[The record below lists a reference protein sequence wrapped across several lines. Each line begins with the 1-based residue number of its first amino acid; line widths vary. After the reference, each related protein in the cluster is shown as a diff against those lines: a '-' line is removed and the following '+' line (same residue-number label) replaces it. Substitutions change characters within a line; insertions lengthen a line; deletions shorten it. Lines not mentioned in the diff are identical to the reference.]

1 MAVRPMFAAPRES
14 VWSRRLIDPGWLLLP
29 LRGFLGITFCFAGLQ
44 KLANPSYFN
53 PHSPASVAAQMR
65 LQQHTS
71 PIGPLVGLATHAP
84 TFVGLVIAIG
94 ELAVGIGTLLGLCV
108 RIAALGGL
116 LLSLTFF
123 LTVSWNTSPYYY
135 GSDIVFVFAW
145 LTVFAFGPAIGLSLD
160 SWLRNR
166 ARASLRLGPEPAA
179 VEIGADRLHALCPL
193 DRNCGM
199 QADGQCARARCAVFL
214 SPRRGSA
221 DTAEVDRRTVMQTGA
236 AAAVVA
242 GGAAVLGGAT
252 AAIGR
257 AEHQAGATNT
267 PGAAAGPVKPRR
279 SAHGNGTGRS
289 ARSHPGTGAT
299 VIAATSA
306 IPVGNGKS
314 FIDPGTGEPAWAVHP
329 ASATFVAFS
338 AICTHAGC
346 TVQYDPS
353 TVQFVCPCHGG
364 TFDARTG
371 RVVAGPP
378 PAPLQAIPVRAVDG
392 QLRVNR

>member
-1 MAVRPMFAAPRES
+1 
-14 VWSRRLIDPGWLLLP
+14 LLLP

-44 KLANPSYFN
+44 KLANPDYFD
-53 PHSPASVAAQMR
+53 PHSPISVAAQMR
-65 LQQHTS
+65 LQEHTS
-71 PIGPLVGLATHAP
+71 PIAPLVGLATHAP

-94 ELAVGIGTLLGLCV
+94 EVAVGIGTLLGLCV
-108 RIAALGGL
+108 RIAAAGGL

-145 LTVFAFGPAIGLSLD
+145 LTIFAFGPAVGLSLD

-166 ARASLRLGPEPAA
+166 ARSSLRLGPEPVA
-179 VEIGADRLHALCPL
+179 VEIGADRLRALCPL

-199 QADGQCARARCAVFL
+199 QSDGHCARARCAVFL

-221 DTAEVDRRTVMQTGA
+221 DTAEVDRRTVIRTGA

-242 GGAAVLGGAT
+242 SGAVVLGGAT

-257 AEHQAGATNT
+257 AAHQASASN
-267 PGAAAGPVKPRR
+267 PPRPAAGPVTPRHSVHGKSNAS
-279 SAHGNGTGRS
+279 SAAPPASSGK
-289 ARSHPGTGAT
+289 
-299 VIAATSA
+299 VIAATAA
-306 IPVGNGKS
+306 IPVGSAKS
-314 FIDPGTGEPAWAVHP
+314 FIDPATGEPAWAVHTT
-329 ASATFVAFS
+329 SATFVAFS

-353 TVQFVCPCHGG
+353 TVQFICPCHGG
-364 TFDARTG
+364 TYNARTG

-378 PAPLQAIPVRAVDG
+378 PAPLPAIPVRAVDG